1 MKKRGKEREEGGELG
16 GGRGRGGG
24 GVGGRGGRREG
35 MGRRELRR
43 KTIIHL
49 YFHYMLFSSLCTADS
64 RVLSDAR

>member
-35 MGRRELRR
+35 MERRELRR

-49 YFHYMLFSSLCTADS
+49 YFHHVILIALHCRFPSTV
-64 RVLSDAR
+64 RR